1 MDEDRIVRMSLLL
14 LAAILA
20 AMTQARLLIHVHVY
34 PPPATRSKDAQG
46 SENFKEHK
54 FVHKFDLTVPTELP
68 PSGRLIATEGSAS
81 PTPRQGIAPAPRG
94 TAGLSNFCE
103 ADRGHVMCR
112 ADVEAG
118 ACSTH
123 EAVAAS
129 SYRERTVQAEKRA
142 REALGDAIEDAIP
155 RLHGGASYAT
165 DKQRADVHVQPG
177 EALADRDDVVR
188 PPRRKVPRRRFHPR
202 MSSGN
207 AGSSRAGLSR

>member
-94 TAGLSNFCE
+94 TVGLSNFCE

-123 EAVAAS
+123 EAVVAS
-129 SYRERTVQAEKRA
+129 SYRERTLQAEKRA
-142 REALGDAIEDAIP
+142 HEALGDAIDC
-155 RLHGGASYAT
+155 
-165 DKQRADVHVQPG
+165 ADVLRIRSKSMS
-177 EALADRDDVVR
+177 ARSDYRTKKY
-188 PPRRKVPRRRFHPR
+188 PRGQVT
-202 MSSGN
+202 
-207 AGSSRAGLSR
+207 LSVCLHAHML

>member
-1 MDEDRIVRMSLLL
+1 MCR
-14 LAAILA
+14 
-20 AMTQARLLIHVHVY
+20 ARKISRNTNLCTNLIRL
-34 PPPATRSKDAQG
+34 PS
-46 SENFKEHK
+46 
-54 FVHKFDLTVPTELP
+54 ELP

-123 EAVAAS
+123 EALVAS

-155 RLHGGASYAT
+155 RLQGGASYAA
-165 DKQRADVHVQPG
+165 DKQRANVHVQPG
-177 EALADRDDVVR
+177 EALAERGAGVQ
-188 PPRRKVPRRRFHPR
+188 PPRKKVRRRLYPG
-202 MSSGN
+202 MSSGS
-207 AGSSRAGLSR
+207 AGSSRVGPNR